1 MPELPEVTTIV
12 SDLNKLVRGKKI
24 VAIKGDTPKL
34 IQPYS
39 FSEFE
44 KRVTGKCFEKFERRG
59 KFIIAYLSLISRSD
73 LPPIGAR
80 PALRSEVRLK
90 GRLALR
96 GGRPQISDLLAWHMR
111 MTGHLLYRDEKNES
125 KDAKEYFSDR
135 RNQYIRFSII
145 FSDKTRLDFSDL
157 RKFGTL
163 HLFEGDEIG
172 KCKGIATLGPDA
184 LEHPWKPVELQEL
197 LKRKNVALKQS
208 LLDQTVIAGIGNIYA
223 DEILWTA
230 KLHPLRKANTVS
242 VEESKKI
249 VLAMKKVLKSA
260 VKHRGSSVD
269 DYRDASGKAGDY
281 SKFHRVYQRKNLPC
295 FRCGEKIVRIK
306 VNGRGTC
313 FCPVCQKQTK

>member
-12 SDLNKLVRGKKI
+12 SDLNKFARGKKI
-24 VAIKGDTPKL
+24 IAIKGDTSKL

-39 FSEFE
+39 FAEF
-44 KRVTGKCFEKFERRG
+44 KKKVGGRSFVGFKRRG
-59 KFIIAYLSLISRSD
+59 KYVLGYLSEKKIKKMDLEDSIDEVLKISNF
-73 LPPIGAR
+73 
-80 PALRSEVRLK
+80 K
-90 GRLALR
+90 F
-96 GGRPQISDLLAWHMR
+96 QILVLHMR
-111 MTGHLLYRDEKNES
+111 MTGHLLFRNEKKEG
-125 KDAKEYFSDR
+125 KIAKEYFSDR

-145 FSDKTRLDFSDL
+145 FSDKTHLDFSDL

-197 LKRKNVALKQS
+197 LKRKNVALKQV

-230 KLHPLRKANTVS
+230 KLHPLRKTNTVS
-242 VEESKKI
+242 VEESEKI
-249 VLAMKKVLKSA
+249 ILAMKKVLKSA

-269 DYRDASGKAGDY
+269 DYRDVSGKAGDY

-313 FCPVCQKQTK
+313 FCPVCQKQKTLTLQ